1 MVRHRTPQVAVAEFH
16 KAFGHPIG
24 QEYTDK
30 SLEFRLDLLEEEFI
44 ELSVEINNMRA
55 ELKEHGKCF
64 PSSIADMLKEMAD
77 LQYVLSGLAVTF
89 GLPFEV
95 AFNRVHQS
103 NMSKLDDNGKP
114 VLRADGKVL
123 KGSNYEA
130 PFILDLVVGLKGA
143 KQRATIHGKVG
154 SA

>member
-24 QEYTDK
+24 QDYTDK
-30 SLEFRLDLLEEEFI
+30 SLEFRFDLLEEEFI

-89 GLPFEV
+89 ELPLEV
-95 AFNRVHQS
+95 AFARVHQS
-103 NMSKLDDNGKP
+103 NMSKLDDDGKP

-123 KGSNYEA
+123 KGPNYEA
-130 PFILDLVVGLKGA
+130 PFILDLVVGTKGA
-143 KQRATIHGKVG
+143 KQRSTINGKTE
-154 SA
+154 